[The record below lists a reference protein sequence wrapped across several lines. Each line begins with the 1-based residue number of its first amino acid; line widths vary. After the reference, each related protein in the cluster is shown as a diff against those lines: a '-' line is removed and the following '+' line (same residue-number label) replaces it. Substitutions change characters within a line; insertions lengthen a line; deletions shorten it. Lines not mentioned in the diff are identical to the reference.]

1 MYRRWRY
8 QASGSALMNR
18 SAGLSVWPKKNQ
30 WNQRAANLASQ
41 RARASAM
48 GIPSIR
54 HSRRTDPGE
63 SSARRC
69 AT

>member
-1 MYRRWRY
+1 
-8 QASGSALMNR
+8 MNR

-30 WNQRAANLASQ
+30 WNQLAANLASQ
-41 RARASAM
+41 RSRASAM

-54 HSRRTDPGE
+54 HSRRTEPGE